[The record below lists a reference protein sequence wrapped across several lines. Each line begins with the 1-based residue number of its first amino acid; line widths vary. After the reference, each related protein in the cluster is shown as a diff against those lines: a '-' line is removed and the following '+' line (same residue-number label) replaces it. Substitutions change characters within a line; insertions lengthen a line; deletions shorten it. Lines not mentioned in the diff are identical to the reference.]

1 MPSPEVSPFAMTAST
16 GPTESTELLARIPDF
31 EQALAYYRRHLA
43 PETAIDLSVAENVL
57 VYQDSMQKMVFD
69 HTALLPES
77 YIHYMSA
84 YGTPDLR
91 NEVAALLSK
100 AFGVTV
106 EAGDVFGSRR
116 RRFGAGVSGVRTPG
130 PAEAGEGQARRR
142 WWRGTPSCC
151 RRRTGRGSTG
161 RSSSGRS

>member
-1 MPSPEVSPFAMTAST
+1 MPSPEVSPFAMTVST

-100 AFGVTV
+100 AFGGTV
-106 EAGDVFGSRR
+106 EAGDVFGT
-116 RRFGAGVSGVRTPG
+116 GGVGSALECLAFALQDPPKPG
-130 PAEAGEGQARRR
+130 RPARRR